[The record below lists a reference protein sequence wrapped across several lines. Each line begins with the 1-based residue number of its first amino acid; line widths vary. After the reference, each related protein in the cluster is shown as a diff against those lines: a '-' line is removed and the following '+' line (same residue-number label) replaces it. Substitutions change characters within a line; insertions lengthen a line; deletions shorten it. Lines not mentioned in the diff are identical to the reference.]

1 MDPRHAILFE
11 PVRVGPKTLPNRFYQ
26 VPHATGFGAIKPRT
40 HAAFRG
46 IKAEG
51 GWGGVCTDY
60 APVSPDAD
68 ETFAI
73 ASDMWDPED
82 TLRLKLVADAVHEH
96 GALAG
101 IELYHGGAESL
112 NGESRYA
119 RVAPSQVGSEWRYS
133 SLAREMAREDIR
145 RIQRDF
151 VDAAQRARDVG
162 FDIVYVYGA
171 HGYLLT
177 QFLSSVTNRRTDE
190 YGGSLENRARFQL
203 ETVTAV
209 REAVGDDCAI
219 AVRNAIAPGDE
230 LLGIDADE
238 MLEFVRM
245 LDPVVDLFDVNV
257 GGWPE
262 DSGTSRYYAEGHQL
276 PWVSRVREATSK
288 VIVGVGRFTNPDTMA
303 AVIRSGALDLIGAA
317 RPAIA
322 DPFLPTKIR
331 EGRLDEIRECTG
343 ANLCILRSET
353 FRHVSCIQNPTAG
366 EEYRRGWHPE
376 RFDPPAD
383 PSRAILVV
391 GGGPAGMECAMV
403 LGRRGYDAV
412 HLVDAEPGLGGKLR
426 WTRRLPTLGD
436 WGRVVDHRVIGLG
449 KLPNVEVILGR
460 RLTAADVLDYGADTV
475 VVATGSSWTGDGT
488 QPYQPERIAGAELA
502 LTPERIMSGER
513 PRRSGVVAS
522 DAVRSGGAGGRGR
535 VVVYDT
541 DGYYVGAGMAELLVL
556 EGYETHLV
564 TSLPKISPTSDES
577 LEGDMLRRHL
587 HGLGVVFHTDVV
599 VHAIDPAD
607 DAAQPSPAGAADA
620 DAVPAKDTDTVSV
633 AADDST
639 IVGRV
644 RGETVYGD
652 QWSLDADGV
661 VLVTQQHSDNAL
673 YHELVADP
681 AALEAAGIRQ
691 VLLIG
696 DAAAPRLP
704 SEAVFDGHRV
714 ARELEHADPTAP
726 RAWLRERPPA

>member
-73 ASDMWDPED
+73 ASDMWDHED

-133 SLAREMAREDIR
+133 SLAREMTREDIR

-177 QFLSSVTNRRTDE
+177 QFLSTVTNRRTDD

-238 MLEFVRM
+238 MLEFVRL

-331 EGRLDEIRECTG
+331 EGRLDDIRECTG

-353 FRHVSCIQNPTAG
+353 FRHVSCIQNATAG

-412 HLVDAEPGLGGKLR
+412 HLVEAEPELGGKLR

-460 RLTAADVLDYGADTV
+460 RLSAADVLDYGADTV
-475 VVATGSSWTGDGT
+475 IVATGSSWTGDGT
-488 QPYQPERIAGAELA
+488 QPYQARADRRRGAGTHSRARDVRRAPAAVRRCGVRRCGRSGPSRRLRHRRLLRRRRHGRAARPRGLRDAPRDEHAEDLADERRDTRGRHAAPPPARSRRRL
-502 LTPERIMSGER
+502 PHRSGR
-513 PRRSGVVAS
+513 PRRRLRSRHRAAVAGRC
-522 DAVRSGGAGGRGR
+522 DAVLSSPPTLTRAPSPWTTRRSSAGCAARPC
-535 VVVYDT
+535 T
-541 DGYYVGAGMAELLVL
+541 A
-556 EGYETHLV
+556 T
-564 TSLPKISPTSDES
+564 PWS
-577 LEGDMLRRHL
+577 LE
-587 HGLGVVFHTDVV
+587 
-599 VHAIDPAD
+599 
-607 DAAQPSPAGAADA
+607 
-620 DAVPAKDTDTVSV
+620 
-633 AADDST
+633 
-639 IVGRV
+639 
-644 RGETVYGD
+644 
-652 QWSLDADGV
+652 ADGV

-673 YHELVADP
+673 YAELVADP

>member
-1 MDPRHAILFE
+1 VDPRHAILFE
-11 PVRVGPKTLPNRFYQ
+11 PVQIGPKTLPNRFYQ
-26 VPHATGFGAIKPRT
+26 VPHASGFGAVKPRT

-68 ETFAI
+68 ETWAV
-73 ASDMWDPED
+73 ASDVWDD
-82 TLRLKLVADAVHEH
+82 DDAKRLGLVADAIHVH

-101 IELYHGGAESL
+101 IELYHGGSESL

-119 RVAPSQVGSEWRYS
+119 RVAPSQVGGEWRWS
-133 SLAREMAREDIR
+133 SLPREMTRDDID

-151 VDAAQRARDVG
+151 VAAARRARDVG

-171 HGYLLT
+171 HGYLMT
-177 QFLSSVTNRRTDE
+177 QMLSRTTNRRTDG
-190 YGGSLENRARFQL
+190 YGGSLQNRARFQYETL
-203 ETVTAV
+203 ERV

-219 AVRNAIAPGDE
+219 AIRTAVAPGVE
-230 LLGIDADE
+230 LDGIDHEE
-238 MLEFVRM
+238 MLELVRIV
-245 LDPVVDLFDVNV
+245 DPVVDLFDVNV

-276 PWVSRVREATSK
+276 PWTSRVREATAK
-288 VIVGVGRFTNPDTMA
+288 PIVGVGRFTNPDTMA
-303 AVIRSGALDLIGAA
+303 AVIRSGNFDLIGAA

-353 FRHVSCIQNPTAG
+353 FRHVSCIQNATAG

-376 RFDPPAD
+376 KYDAPAD

-391 GGGPAGMECAMV
+391 GGGPAGMECALV
-403 LGRRGYDAV
+403 LGRRGFDAV
-412 HLVDAEPGLGGKLR
+412 HIVEAEPELGGKLR

-436 WGRVVDHRVIGLG
+436 WGRVIDHRVIALA

-460 RLTAADVLDYGADTV
+460 RMTASEILDYGADTV
-475 VVATGSSWTGDGT
+475 VIATGSSWMGDGA
-488 QPYQPERIAGAELA
+488 QPYRYDRIVGAATA
-502 LTPERIMSGER
+502 LTPERVMAGER
-513 PRRSGVVAS
+513 PPQ
-522 DAVRSGGAGGRGR
+522 GR

-541 DGYYVGAGMAELLVL
+541 DGYYVGAGMAELLRL
-556 EGYETHLV
+556 EGYDVLLA
-564 TSLPKISPTSDES
+564 TSLPRVSPTSDAS
-577 LEGDMLRRHL
+577 LEGDFLRQHL
-587 HGLGVVFHTDVV
+587 HDLGVEFATGVV
-599 VHAIDPAD
+599 VHEIAD
-607 DAAQPSPAGAADA
+607 GE
-620 DAVPAKDTDTVSV
+620 
-633 AADDST
+633 
-639 IVGRV
+639 V
-644 RGETVYGD
+644 RGETEFGD
-652 QWSLDADGV
+652 AWSAVCDGV
-661 VLVTQQHSDNAL
+661 VLVTQQQSDDAL
-673 YHELVADP
+673 HRELVADP
-681 AALEAAGIRQ
+681 VALAASGVRQ

-714 ARELEHADPTAP
+714 ARDIELDDSTAP
-726 RAWLRERPPA
+726 RPWLREAPTV